1 MLEHVPLIL
10 FLITFAAAVVL
21 FINNR
26 LQKLKIDKLSN
37 IDPVTQ
43 VSNWPAT
50 LEQLEGAFL
59 TAKRYH
65 HPLTIAL
72 INLSGDSL
80 RSEDAADHETNRV
93 LRLVADELKSLLR
106 VTDIIGRTEHN
117 AFVIALTNT
126 NSHDARPVFER
137 IAETLRLLESEINF
151 NIGSAH
157 SSQQTES
164 TKQLI
169 TLAQKALTQAKS
181 KGENQVQYASD
192 DISD

>member
-1 MLEHVPLIL
+1 MLEYVPLIL

-26 LQKLKIDKLSN
+26 LQKQRIDNLSKIDP
-37 IDPVTQ
+37 ITQ
-43 VSNWPAT
+43 VSNWAAT

-72 INLSGDSL
+72 INLSGDGLQQKDS
-80 RSEDAADHETNRV
+80 DDHQVNRV
-93 LRLVADELKSLLR
+93 MRLVADELKALLR

-117 AFVIALTNT
+117 AFLVALTNT

-137 IAETLRLLESEINF
+137 IAETLSLVEPRINF

-157 SSQQTES
+157 SSQQTETS
-164 TKQLI
+164 KQLI
-169 TLAQKALTQAKS
+169 VLAQKALTLAKS
-181 KGENQVQYASD
+181 SGENQIQYATD
-192 DISD
+192 EISD

>member
-1 MLEHVPLIL
+1 MLAYVPLIL
-10 FLITFAAAVVL
+10 FLISFAAAVVL

-26 LQKLKIDKLSN
+26 LQKQKIDKLSK

-43 VSNWPAT
+43 VTNWPAT
-50 LEQLEGAFL
+50 REQLEGAFL

-72 INLSGDSL
+72 IYLRGVNLRL
-80 RSEDAADHETNRV
+80 EDADDHETNRV
-93 LRLVADELKSLLR
+93 MRLVADELKALLR

-117 AFVIALTNT
+117 AFLIALTNT

-137 IAETLRLLESEINF
+137 IAESLKLLEPGINF

-157 SSQQTES
+157 TSQKTDTS
-164 TKQLI
+164 KQLLM
-169 TLAQKALTQAKS
+169 LAQKALTQAKS
-181 KGENQVQYASD
+181 RGENQIQYASD